1 MNFKRI
7 LKHKFYKFLLKSIA
21 NYYKIIYNVVNK
33 TKEVVFMK
41 TFSGI
46 IGIIGFFLLL
56 GGASNSDCG
65 GDLLPSVSISLV
77 GLTLMYLAMRIGGK
91 EC

>member
-1 MNFKRI
+1 
-7 LKHKFYKFLLKSIA
+7 
-21 NYYKIIYNVVNK
+21 
-33 TKEVVFMK
+33 MK

-77 GLTLMYLAMRIGGK
+77 GLALMYLAMRIGVK
-91 EC
+91 KC